1 MDFTGREKQN
11 VLFLGGSSFENAA
24 AMDVASVSIVYNS
37 AKDLCK
43 LKSHGILLR
52 NSLQLIAS
60 VLEFLYSSQTKCTI
74 LWMCVLQTTHSDLRQ
89 M

>member
-1 MDFTGREKQN
+1 MGIEKQS
-11 VLFLGGSSFENAA
+11 VLFLGGSSFENAT
-24 AMDVASVSIVYNS
+24 AMDVANVSIVYNS

-52 NSLQLIAS
+52 NSLQLIAN

-74 LWMCVLQTTHSDLRQ
+74 IYLCVLQTTHSDLRQ
-89 M
+89 I

>member
-1 MDFTGREKQN
+1 MGSEKQS
-11 VLFLGGSSFENAA
+11 VLFLGGSSFENAT
-24 AMDVASVSIVYNS
+24 AMDVANVSIVYNS

-52 NSLQLIAS
+52 NSLQLIDN

-74 LWMCVLQTTHSDLRQ
+74 FYLCVLQTTHSDLRQ
-89 M
+89 I